1 MKKISKKQLNKL
13 IDQAETKL
21 KKAKEQLDDTSTDNR
36 AVAARILLTL
46 SSDILLLIVSK
57 QSLEYRQEIVY
68 EITDI
73 LDVSGLDLY

>member
-21 KKAKEQLDDTSTDNR
+21 KKAKEQLDDTSTDDR

>member
-21 KKAKEQLDDTSTDNR
+21 KKAKEQLNDTSTDNCT
-36 AVAARILLTL
+36 VAARTLLTL

-57 QSLEYRQEIVY
+57 QSLEYRQEIID

-73 LDVSGLDLY
+73 LDVSDLY